1 MYFHYPHFTDEETE
15 VYRCYITCPRLQLK
29 ICGERGF
36 YRFERD
42 EDDCWVLYC
51 EKSGNTYIN
60 GKATAQVSQQI
71 TSK

>member
-1 MYFHYPHFTDEETE
+1 MLYNLSKVT
-15 VYRCYITCPRLQLK
+15 QLK

-42 EDDCWVLYC
+42 EDGCWVLYC
-51 EKSGNTYIN
+51 EKSENTYIN